1 MVKKIFMALLVIMV
15 IVSLALTVMFFVE
28 TANENAEKKALEAN
42 GFYTLSYQEGYNFV
56 QPNGDCS
63 NFYKGIT
70 LKDGDKIVRARV
82 LSQIKC
88 NDCERNKNTT
98 MPADGTRVTVDLND
112 NNKEGILMYNGK
124 MLDLYDVVLVQ

>member
-1 MVKKIFMALLVIMV
+1 MVKKIFMALLIVMV
-15 IVSLALTVMFFVE
+15 IVSLALAVMFLVE
-28 TANENAEKKALEAN
+28 NTNESKNDSKEAN

-56 QPNGDCS
+56 QNESGCTD
-63 NFYKGIT
+63 FYKGIT

-88 NDCERNKNTT
+88 TDCERNRNTT
-98 MPADGTRVTVDLND
+98 LPLDGTRVTVDLND
-112 NNKEGILMYNGK
+112 DNKEGVLMYNGK